1 MKNHTTVAA
10 AIMAATL
17 ALPAAAQYDAW
28 GEMRRQQ
35 QQMEQQRMHRER
47 MQIEQEQLR
56 EMQEENE
63 YRQREQLR
71 QQRRDQQYY
80 GVPPVPRI
88 PPLGGY

>member
-1 MKNHTTVAA
+1 MKKLITVAA
-10 AIMAATL
+10 MVAAATL
-17 ALPAAAQYDAW
+17 AAPATAQYDAW

-71 QQRRDQQYY
+71 NNQFN
-80 GVPPVPRI
+80 VPPVPRI